1 MKIGILDSNH
11 SLPLIVE
18 PDTERESSNLDN
30 FLSWYRDN
38 SELLSNKLLKHG
50 AILFRGFNVNTI
62 LAFENFIKSVS
73 GNFMDYVD
81 GNSPR
86 TKLTNGI
93 YTSTEYPA
101 KYPISLHNELS
112 YSSQWPDKLYFCCIT
127 APHEGGETP
136 IADSRQILK
145 SLNPKLVEK
154 FTLKQVK
161 YIRNLHSGDGMG
173 VSWQD
178 SFKTSDKSLVEEHNR
193 KAGINFEWKK
203 DGGLRL
209 SQIRPA
215 IAIHPHTGEQVWFNQ
230 AEQFHPSSLPKNIY
244 EAMMFYFEGNEEE
257 LPQYAC
263 FGDNTPIDVSMLDE
277 IREASCQQTVVFPWQ
292 EGDVLVIDNML
303 VCHGRTPFVGSR
315 KILVSMSHMRSHA
328 TQYV

>member
-1 MKIGILDSNH
+1 MKIEILNSNH
-11 SLPLIVE
+11 SLPLLVK
-18 PDTERESSNLDN
+18 PDTELELSNLDN

-38 SELLSNKLLKHG
+38 SEFLSNKLLKDG
-50 AILFRGFNVNTI
+50 AILFQGFGVNTI
-62 LAFENFIKSVS
+62 MAFEKFLKLVS
-73 GNFMDYVD
+73 GNLMDYVD

-86 TKLTNGI
+86 TQLTTGI

-101 KYPISLHNELS
+101 KYSISLHNELS
-112 YSSQWPDKLYFCCIT
+112 YSSQWPSQLYFCCIT
-127 APHEGGETP
+127 APKEGGETP

-145 SLNPKLVEK
+145 SLNPKIIEK

-161 YIRNLHSGDGMG
+161 YIRNLHGGDGMG

-178 SFKTSDKSLVEEHNR
+178 SYKTSDSSLVEEYNR
-193 KAGINFEWKK
+193 KAGIDFEWKK

-244 EAMMFYFEGNEEE
+244 EAMMFYFDGSEGE

-277 IREASCQQTVVFPWQ
+277 IREATCQQAVVFPWQ
-292 EGDVLVIDNML
+292 EGDVLAIDNML

-315 KILVSMSHMRSHA
+315 KILVSMSHM
-328 TQYV
+328 

>member
-11 SLPLIVE
+11 SLPLLVE

-50 AILFRGFNVNTI
+50 AILFRGFGVNTI
-62 LAFENFIKSVS
+62 LAFENFVKSAS
-73 GNFMDYVD
+73 SNLMDYVD

-86 TKLTNGI
+86 TQLATGI

-112 YSSQWPDKLYFCCIT
+112 YSSQWPDQLYFCCIT
-127 APHEGGETP
+127 APKEGGETP

-145 SLNPKLVEK
+145 SLNPKIVEK

-161 YIRNLHSGDGMG
+161 YIRNLHNGDGMG

-193 KAGINFEWKK
+193 KAGIDFEWKK

-263 FGDNTPIDVSMLDE
+263 FGDNIPIDVSMLDE
-277 IREASCQQTVVFPWQ
+277 IREATCKQTVVFPWQ

-303 VCHGRTPFVGSR
+303 VCHGRRPFVGSR
-315 KILVSMSHMRSHA
+315 KILVSMSHL
-328 TQYV
+328 

>member
-1 MKIGILDSNH
+1 MKIGILDSNYN
-11 SLPLIVE
+11 LPLLVE
-18 PDTERESSNLDN
+18 PDTEGESSNLDN
-30 FLSWYRDN
+30 LLSWYRD
-38 SELLSNKLLKHG
+38 SELLSHKLLKHG
-50 AILFRGFNVNTI
+50 AIIFRGFGVNTI
-62 LAFENFIKSVS
+62 LAFEKFVTSVS
-73 GNFMDYVD
+73 GNLMDYVD

-86 TKLTNGI
+86 TKVANSI

-101 KYPISLHNELS
+101 EYFISLHNELS
-112 YSSQWPDKLYFCCIT
+112 YSSHWPEKLYFCCIT
-127 APHEGGETP
+127 ASKEGGETP

-161 YIRNLHSGDGMG
+161 YIRNLHSGNGMG

-209 SQIRPA
+209 SQTRPA

-263 FGDNTPIDVSMLDE
+263 FGDHTPIDVSMLDE
-277 IREASCQQTVVFPWQ
+277 IRETICQQTVVFPWQ
-292 EGDVLVIDNML
+292 EGDVLLIDNML
-303 VCHGRTPFVGSR
+303 VCHGRRPFVGPR
-315 KILVSMSHMRSHA
+315 KILVSLSHF
-328 TQYV
+328 

>member
-11 SLPLIVE
+11 NLPLLVE

-30 FLSWYRDN
+30 LLSWYRDN

-50 AILFRGFNVNTI
+50 AILFRGFGVNTI
-62 LAFENFIKSVS
+62 LAFENFVKSVS
-73 GNFMDYVD
+73 GNLMDYVD

-86 TKLTNGI
+86 TKIATGI

-101 KYPISLHNELS
+101 EYPISLHNELS
-112 YSSQWPDKLYFCCIT
+112 YSSQWPDQLYFCCIT
-127 APHEGGETP
+127 APKEGGETP

-161 YIRNLHSGDGMG
+161 YIRNLHSGNGMG

-215 IAIHPHTGEQVWFNQ
+215 IATHPHTGEQVWFNQ
-230 AEQFHPSSLPKNIY
+230 AEQFHPSTLPKDIY
-244 EAMMFYFEGNEEE
+244 EAMMFCFEGNEEE
-257 LPQYAC
+257 LPQYTC

-277 IREASCQQTVVFPWQ
+277 IREATCQQTVVFPWQ
-292 EGDVLVIDNML
+292 EGDVLVLDNML
-303 VCHGRTPFVGSR
+303 VCHGRRPFVGLR
-315 KILVSMSHMRSHA
+315 KILVSLSHF
-328 TQYV
+328 

>member
-11 SLPLIVE
+11 NLPLLVE
-18 PDTERESSNLDN
+18 PDTEHESFNLDN
-30 FLSWYRDN
+30 LLSWYRDN
-38 SELLSNKLLKHG
+38 SELLEDKLLKHG
-50 AILFRGFNVNTI
+50 AILFRGFGVNTI
-62 LAFENFIKSVS
+62 LAFENFVKSVS
-73 GNFMDYVD
+73 GNLMDYVD

-86 TKLTNGI
+86 TKLANSI

-101 KYPISLHNELS
+101 EYFISLHNELS
-112 YSSQWPDKLYFCCIT
+112 YSSHWPEKLYFCCIT
-127 APHEGGETP
+127 APKQGGETP
-136 IADSRQILK
+136 MADSRKILK
-145 SLNPKLVEK
+145 TLNQNLVEK

-161 YIRNLHSGDGMG
+161 YIRNLHSGKGMG

-178 SFKTSDKSLVEEHNR
+178 AFKTSDKSLVEEHNR

-230 AEQFHPSSLPKNIY
+230 AEQFHPSTLPKNIY

-263 FGDNTPIDVSMLDE
+263 FGDNTPIDVSLLDE
-277 IREASCQQTVVFPWQ
+277 IREATCQQTVIFPWQ
-292 EGDVLVIDNML
+292 EGDILVIDNML
-303 VCHGRTPFVGSR
+303 VCHGRRPFVGSR
-315 KILVSMSHMRSHA
+315 KILVSMSHF
-328 TQYV
+328 

>member
-1 MKIGILDSNH
+1 MKIEIIDSNH
-11 SLPLIVE
+11 NLPLIVKS
-18 PDTERESSNLDN
+18 DTEHELSNLDN
-30 FLSWYRDN
+30 FLSEYRDN
-38 SELLSNKLLKHG
+38 SELLEKKLLKYG
-50 AILFRGFNVNTI
+50 AILFRGFDTNTI
-62 LAFENFIKSVS
+62 LAFEKFVQLVS
-73 GNFMDYVD
+73 GSLMDYVD

-86 TKLTNGI
+86 TQVATGI

-112 YSSQWPDKLYFCCIT
+112 YSNQWPDQLYFCCIT
-127 APHEGGETP
+127 APNEGGETP

-145 SLNPKLVEK
+145 NLNPKIVEK
-154 FTLKQVK
+154 FTVKQVK

-178 SFKTSDKSLVEEHNR
+178 SYKTSDRSLVEEHNR
-193 KAGINFEWKK
+193 KAGIDFEWNS

-230 AEQFHPSSLPKNIY
+230 AEQFHPSSLPKNVY

-277 IREASCQQTVVFPWQ
+277 IREVTNQQSVVFPWQ
-292 EGDVLVIDNML
+292 EGDILMIDNML
-303 VCHGRTPFVGSR
+303 VCHGRKPFVGSR
-315 KILVSMSHMRSHA
+315 KILVSMSHL
-328 TQYV
+328 

>member
-1 MKIGILDSNH
+1 MKIEILDSNH
-11 SLPLIVE
+11 NLPLLVE
-18 PDTERESSNLDN
+18 PNTERESSNLDN
-30 FLSWYRDN
+30 LFSWYRDN
-38 SELLSNKLLKHG
+38 SELVENKLHKHG
-50 AILFRGFNVNTI
+50 AILFRGFSVNTI
-62 LAFENFIKSVS
+62 LAFETFVKSVS
-73 GNFMDYVD
+73 GNLMDYVD

-86 TKLTNGI
+86 TKLATGI
-93 YTSTEYPA
+93 YTSTEYPDE
-101 KYPISLHNELS
+101 YSISLHNELS
-112 YSSQWPDKLYFCCIT
+112 YSSQWPDLLYFCCVT
-127 APHEGGETP
+127 APKEGGETP

-161 YIRNLHSGDGMG
+161 YIRNLHSGNGMG

-178 SFKTSDKSLVEEHNR
+178 SFKTSDKSLVEAHNR

-263 FGDNTPIDVSMLDE
+263 FGDNTPIEASMLDE
-277 IREASCQQTVVFPWQ
+277 IREATCQQTVVFTWQ

-303 VCHGRTPFVGSR
+303 VCHGRRSFVGSR
-315 KILVSMSHMRSHA
+315 KILVSMSH
-328 TQYV
+328 

>member
-11 SLPLIVE
+11 NLPLLVE
-18 PDTERESSNLDN
+18 PDTEHESFNLDN
-30 FLSWYRDN
+30 LLSWYRDN
-38 SELLSNKLLKHG
+38 SELLEDKLLKHG
-50 AILFRGFNVNTI
+50 AILFRGFGVNTI
-62 LAFENFIKSVS
+62 LAFENFVKSVS
-73 GNFMDYVD
+73 GNLMDYVD

-86 TKLTNGI
+86 TKLANSI

-101 KYPISLHNELS
+101 EYFISLHNELS
-112 YSSQWPDKLYFCCIT
+112 YSSHWPEKLYFCCIT
-127 APHEGGETP
+127 APKQGGETP
-136 IADSRQILK
+136 MADSRKILK
-145 SLNPKLVEK
+145 TLNQNLVEK

-161 YIRNLHSGDGMG
+161 YIRNLHSGKGMG

-178 SFKTSDKSLVEEHNR
+178 AFKTSDKSLVEEHNR

-230 AEQFHPSSLPKNIY
+230 AEQFHPSTLPKNIY

-277 IREASCQQTVVFPWQ
+277 IREATCQQTVVFPWQ

-303 VCHGRTPFVGSR
+303 VCHGRRPFVGSR
-315 KILVSMSHMRSHA
+315 KILVSMS
-328 TQYV
+328 Y